1 MLRFVAC
8 VLIARQ
14 HDLCRTPAYRANVD
28 YGRRAVRSPA
38 AMSKMLANCEVVY
51 IPVFWPGL
59 MWRRLLTLKE
69 ASNARGNQ
77 VELPI

>member
-8 VLIARQ
+8 VLIAGQ
-14 HDLCRTPAYRANVD
+14 HGLCRTPAYRANVD

-38 AMSKMLANCEVVY
+38 AMSKMLANCDVVY

-77 VELPI
+77 MELPI